1 MHNTIRF
8 RIALLISG
16 LMLIVLIGF
25 GVFIYASLSTQLLK
39 SLDAGLRLSAG
50 QILPTLENENGH
62 LVFGRG
68 DVLAVGAVEQDDFL
82 RLLTSAG
89 EILDVRG
96 QIDSAPVP
104 PASITGDGGFYTITY
119 PDHQVQEGQ
128 EQTQDEGRQKGRQD
142 HQDSMRLYSTPVIT
156 NGQIVAYLQ
165 IGRSLES
172 IQDTLRR
179 LLTLLLI
186 AGPAL
191 IVVTAVSGYWL
202 AGRSLAPIED
212 IRRRAAAISAEDL
225 SQRLATGLPD
235 DEVGRLARTFDQML
249 ARLDESF
256 QRQRRFTADASHEL
270 RTPLA
275 IIRGEVDVAL
285 ERPRSSEDYVTI
297 LRSVGVEAERM
308 SRLASHLLQLT
319 RSDRDEMK
327 IESESIDLANLLHM
341 LLEQMNPQAEAAK
354 VVLKADLPDRL
365 IVQGDADRLLQLF
378 LNLLENAFTYAPNSI
393 VWVRART
400 TQDSVEIEVADTGPG
415 IHPAHLPHLFE
426 RFYRV
431 DKARSRSSGGNGLG
445 LAIAREIALAH
456 GGDITVHSAP
466 GKGATFIVRLPS
478 SLGSNPRLHPASS
491 ETKDHA

>member
-1 MHNTIRF
+1 MHKTIRF
-8 RIALLISG
+8 RIALLISS

-25 GVFIYASLSTQLLK
+25 GVFIYVSLSTQLLK

-50 QILPTLENENGH
+50 QLLPTLENEDGD

-68 DVLAVGAVEQDDFL
+68 DVLAVGAVEQDDLL
-82 RLLTSAG
+82 RLLTVTG

-96 QIDSAPVP
+96 QIDDVPIP
-104 PASITGDGGFYTITY
+104 PASITDDGGFYTTAY
-119 PDHQVQEGQ
+119 ADPQAEEGQ
-128 EQTQDEGRQKGRQD
+128 EQTREEGWQD
-142 HQDSMRLYSTPVIT
+142 HQDSMRLYSAPVIAD
-156 NGQIVAYLQ
+156 GQIIAYLQ

-172 IQDTLRR
+172 IQDTLGR

-191 IVVTAVSGYWL
+191 LGVTSVSGYWL

-212 IRRRAAAISAEDL
+212 IRRQAAAISAEDL

-235 DEVGRLARTFDQML
+235 DEVGRLAQTFDQML
-249 ARLDESF
+249 ARLNESF

-285 ERPRSSEDYVTI
+285 DRPRSPEDYVVI

-308 SRLASHLLQLT
+308 SRLASHLLQLSRGDT
-319 RSDRDEMK
+319 GEMV
-327 IESESIDLANLLHM
+327 IERERIDLTNFLRVLLD
-341 LLEQMNPQAEAAK
+341 QMKPQADAAN
-354 VVLKADLPDRL
+354 VILQADLPDQL
-365 IVQGDADRLLQLF
+365 IILGDVDRLLQLF
-378 LNLLENAFTYAPNSI
+378 LNLLDNAFAYAPNST

-400 TQDSVEIEVADTGPG
+400 TQGAVEIEVADTGPG
-415 IHPAHLPHLFE
+415 IHPEHLPHLFE

-445 LAIAREIALAH
+445 LSIAREIALAH
-456 GGDITVHSAP
+456 GGEIAVHSAP
-466 GKGATFIVRLPS
+466 GKGATFVVRLPS
-478 SLGSNPRLHPASS
+478 VLEAHASDQS
-491 ETKDHA
+491 APPEMDDRA